1 MAQENAGTAP
11 RPARRWRFGIR
22 AKLVVAVGAVAA
34 MMLVAAGLTWVGY
47 SDIERLLAGMTRTN
61 LPSVT
66 HALKLSE
73 ATARLAAAAPALD
86 SSSSQF
92 QRQNNFVALQQQIG
106 HLLDLIDGLAGA
118 ATDRG
123 RVEELRS
130 LVAAFADN
138 LIDRN
143 IQVDRRLQLAERAR
157 AQAAAVIQL
166 DHDLRGAFDRP
177 GGPPAPAV
185 MLAATLLREAAGAAD
200 LDKLAELR
208 AAYAVE
214 ARRLVLLSE
223 RAAGPDGG
231 LARRVIALG
240 SGAGNMFE
248 LRMLQ
253 MQTDARLAAAAE
265 EGRDLVARTA
275 ATVGRL
281 VSAAEAV
288 AADDE
293 RRAEAAVAN
302 GRRTLLVVGVL
313 TLFGPLLFVWFYLG
327 RNLVGR
333 LSGLAEAMHRI
344 VEGDFH
350 APIPRGGKDEIAD
363 MAAELGVFRDAMARL
378 RDSTQA
384 LVESETRLRRI
395 LETSPLALAIWRVRD
410 SRLVQVNPRWTELY
424 RVPDEQAIGL
434 DVGAFYT
441 DPADRLRLVEMVL
454 KTGYVTAFEC
464 RLRRSDGHQFWAI
477 LSAARI
483 EMDGEAAAIVSSIDI
498 TRHKQEEA
506 ALAEA
511 KRMAEEANQAKS
523 LFLATMSHEIRTPM
537 NGVLTMAHLLQD
549 MPLPSE
555 PREMARVISDS
566 AAALLTILD
575 DVLDFSKIEAG
586 RLPLELTDLAPL
598 DLIEDVAELLA
609 PRAREKGIGLITYV
623 DPALPARGRGDPLR
637 LRQIITNLAGNAIK
651 FTESGYVRIAATTG
665 DPRVRP
671 LRLTVAVSDTGI
683 GLDAEQQARLFEPF
697 MQADASISRRYGG
710 TGLGL
715 SICRRL
721 VEMMRGEIGVES
733 QPGRGAT
740 FHFTVPLPVEE
751 PTPEPGPDLSGVA
764 VLVLAEGPV
773 AAEGLRLY
781 LGALG
786 AQVAVVVSDEGA
798 LAAVRA
804 AALAGWSYEV
814 LLLDGGEDPR
824 QRFGLAQE
832 LMRRAEGAGGTRVVV
847 MTSSAG
853 LALAAAEAE
862 AAGLFA
868 LLPKPVRRRLLWRT
882 VAAAAGR
889 VELED
894 DPLAP
899 GAAEPAL
906 AVWSPP
912 PPAEAEAAGALVL
925 VAEDNPTNRVVI
937 RHLMER
943 LGYAIELVGNGAEA
957 WERLQVGRYG
967 LLLTDCHMPEMDG
980 YDLTQRIR
988 AAEAAAEAGDGTAL
1002 PIIAL
1007 TADALSGTARR
1018 CRECGMDDF
1027 IAKPIDIARLD
1038 AALRRWLPA
1047 ATPLRRRRPPAPQIS
1062 PLTLA
1067 AVDPVPQVLDPA
1079 PMLAL
1084 FGGIGG
1090 EAREM
1095 LDLFLDSTRPLLSEL
1110 ESALGAG
1117 EAGTAREAA
1126 HSAKGA
1132 AYSAGAMRLGRLCAA
1147 IEIACAEEDPAVAAI
1162 LPAVRI
1168 AFAEV
1173 ERAVA
1178 AIGAAER

>member
-1 MAQENAGTAP
+1 VEEDTARAMP
-11 RPARRWRFGIR
+11 QTERKRWRFGIR

-34 MMLVAAGLTWVGY
+34 MMLVAAGLTWTGY

-86 SSSSQF
+86 VSPTQF

-118 ATDRG
+118 ASDQG
-123 RVEELRS
+123 RVEDLRS
-130 LVAAFADN
+130 LVGAFADN
-138 LIDRN
+138 MIDRN
-143 IQVDRRLQLAERAR
+143 ILVDRRLQLAERAR
-157 AQAAAVIQL
+157 TQAGLVARLDADLRRSLDRTGGRLPAAV
-166 DHDLRGAFDRP
+166 
-177 GGPPAPAV
+177 V
-185 MLAATLLREAAGAAD
+185 LASTLLREAAAASD
-200 LDKLAELR
+200 LDRLGELR

-214 ARRLVLLSE
+214 AERLA
-223 RAAGPDGG
+223 RGAGRGGDG
-231 LARRVIALG
+231 LARRLIALG
-240 SGAGNMFE
+240 SGPDNMFE

-253 MQTDARLAAAAE
+253 IQTDARLAAVAD

-281 VSAAEAV
+281 VSAAEAD
-288 AADDE
+288 AADNE
-293 RRAEAAVAN
+293 ARAEAAVAN
-302 GRRTLLVVGVL
+302 GRRTLLVVGLL

-327 RNLVGR
+327 RNLVYR
-333 LSGLAEAMHRI
+333 LSGLAAAMHRI

-350 APIPRGGKDEIAD
+350 APIPGGGQDEIAD
-363 MAAELGVFRDAMARL
+363 MASELAVFRDAMARL
-378 RDSTQA
+378 RESTQA
-384 LVESETRLRRI
+384 LVASETRLRRI
-395 LETSPLALAIWRVRD
+395 LDTSPLALAIWRERD
-410 SRLVQVNPRWTELY
+410 SRLVQVNPRWIELY
-424 RVPDEQAIGL
+424 RIPNEQALGL
-434 DVGAFYT
+434 DVVAFYA
-441 DPADRLRLVEMVL
+441 DPADRLQLIESVRR
-454 KTGYVTAFEC
+454 TGYVTAFEC
-464 RLRRSDGHQFWAI
+464 RLRRSDGQIFWAF

-483 EMDGEAAAIVSSIDI
+483 EMDGEAAVIVSSIDI
-498 TRHKQEEA
+498 THHKQEEA

-549 MPLPSE
+549 MALPPE

-586 RLPLELTDLAPL
+586 RLPLEVMDVTPL
-598 DLIEDVAELLA
+598 DLVEDVAELLA
-609 PRAREKGIGLITYV
+609 PRAREKGISLITYV

-651 FTESGYVRIAATTG
+651 FTESGYVRIAATTR
-665 DPRVRP
+665 DPRARP

-721 VEMMRGEIGVES
+721 VEMMRGEIEVES

-740 FHFTVPLPVEE
+740 FHFTVPLPVED
-751 PTPEPGPDLSGVA
+751 PAPEPGPDLAGVA

-786 AQVAVVVSDEGA
+786 AQVAVVVSDDGA
-798 LAAVRA
+798 RAAVRA

-814 LLLDGGEDPR
+814 VLLDGGEDPR
-824 QRFGLAQE
+824 QRFGLARQ
-832 LMRRAEGAGGTRVVV
+832 LIRQAGPEGATRVV
-847 MTSSAG
+847 MMAASAG

-868 LLPKPVRRRLLWRT
+868 LLAKPVRRRALWRSI
-882 VAAAAGR
+882 AAAAGR
-889 VELED
+889 VELESGG
-894 DPLAP
+894 LAP
-899 GAAEPAL
+899 GGVEPVQTAW
-906 AVWSPP
+906 APP
-912 PPAEAEAAGALVL
+912 SVAEAAAAGALVL

-943 LGYAIELVGNGAEA
+943 LGYAIDLVGNGVEA
-957 WERLQVGRYG
+957 WERLQQGRYG

-988 AAEAAAEAGDGTAL
+988 LAEPANGPSL

-1027 IAKPIDIARLD
+1027 IAKPIDIAQLD

-1047 ATPLRRRRPPAPQIS
+1047 ATPLRRRRAPAPA
-1062 PLTLA
+1062 PA
-1067 AVDPVPQVLDPA
+1067 ATPPVAATVPEVLDLA
-1079 PMLAL
+1079 PMRAL
-1084 FGGIGG
+1084 FGEIGPD
-1090 EAREM
+1090 AREM
-1095 LDLFLDSTRPLLSEL
+1095 LALFLDSTRPLLVEL
-1110 ESALGAG
+1110 EAALGAG
-1117 EAGTAREAA
+1117 DTLAAREAA

-1132 AYSAGAMRLGRLCAA
+1132 ATSAGAMRFGCLCAA
-1147 IEIACAEEDPAVAAI
+1147 IETACAENDPAVIAI

-1178 AIGAAER
+1178 ALAV

>member
-1 MAQENAGTAP
+1 VAQENAGAAP

-22 AKLVVAVGAVAA
+22 TKLVVAVGAVAA
-34 MMLVAAGLTWVGY
+34 MMLVAAGLTWAGY

-86 SSSSQF
+86 SSPSQF

-106 HLLDLIDGLAGA
+106 HLLDLIDGLSEA
-118 ATDRG
+118 AADRG

-143 IQVDRRLQLAERAR
+143 VQVDRRLQLAERAR

-166 DHDLRGAFDRP
+166 DHDLRGAFDPP

-185 MLAATLLREAAGAAD
+185 MLAATLLREATAAAD
-200 LDKLAELR
+200 LDKLADLR

-223 RAAGPDGG
+223 RGAGADGG
-231 LARRVIALG
+231 LARRAIALG
-240 SGAGNMFE
+240 SGAGNVFE

-253 MQTDARLAAAAE
+253 MQTDARLAAAAD

-378 RDSTQA
+378 RESSQA

-395 LETSPLALAIWRVRD
+395 LDTSPLALAIWRVRD

-434 DVGAFYT
+434 DVGAFYA

-454 KTGYVTAFEC
+454 KAGYVTAFEC

-483 EMDGEAAAIVSSIDI
+483 EMDGEAAAIVSSLDI

-651 FTESGYVRIAATTG
+651 FTQSGYVRIAATTG

-832 LMRRAEGAGGTRVVV
+832 LMRRAEGVGGTRVVV
-847 MTSSAG
+847 VTSSAG

-868 LLPKPVRRRLLWRT
+868 LLPKPVRRRALWRT

-889 VELED
+889 VELES

-899 GAAEPAL
+899 GMAEPVL
-906 AVWSPP
+906 AAWSPP
-912 PPAEAEAAGALVL
+912 SPAEAEAAGALVL

-957 WERLQVGRYG
+957 WERLQVGRHG

-980 YDLTQRIR
+980 YELTQRIR
-988 AAEAAAEAGDGTAL
+988 AGEAAAGAGDGPAL

-1007 TADALSGTARR
+1007 TADALSDTARR

-1047 ATPLRRRRPPAPQIS
+1047 ATPLRRRRPPPPQIS

-1067 AVDPVPQVLDPA
+1067 AVDPVPQVLDPG

-1084 FGGIGG
+1084 FGGIGA

-1095 LDLFLDSTRPLLSEL
+1095 LELFLDSTRPLLSEL
-1110 ESALGAG
+1110 ERALGAG
-1117 EAGTAREAA
+1117 EAGAAREAA
-1126 HSAKGA
+1126 HSVKGA

-1147 IEIACAEEDPAVAAI
+1147 IETACAEEDSAVAAI

-1168 AFAEV
+1168 AFAEI

-1178 AIGAAER
+1178 AIDAAER